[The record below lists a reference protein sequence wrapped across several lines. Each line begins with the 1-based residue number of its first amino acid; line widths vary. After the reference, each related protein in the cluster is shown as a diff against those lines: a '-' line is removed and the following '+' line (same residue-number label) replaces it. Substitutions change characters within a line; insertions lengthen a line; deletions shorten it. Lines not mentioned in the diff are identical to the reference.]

1 MYYPMYVRLPPSH
14 VLAQAAQ
21 VEGVQLRG
29 LWSAADAQEPA
40 RGVPAQHR
48 LQKSVCKEERGSW
61 YAVGGLHNLEKSGK
75 GNVTVHHTP

>member
-29 LWSAADAQEPA
+29 L
-40 RGVPAQHR
+40 
-48 LQKSVCKEERGSW
+48 
-61 YAVGGLHNLEKSGK
+61 
-75 GNVTVHHTP
+75 